1 MVKHI
6 VLYFLKDKS
15 EESKNALKAKFMS
28 MQGKIDCLKSIEV
41 GIDFMHSDRSA
52 DVSLE
57 CTFNTKED
65 LATYAEH
72 PVHVPVKEYVKSVVE
87 KSVSCD
93 YEIKG

>member
-28 MQGKIDCLKSIEV
+28 MQGK
-41 GIDFMHSDRSA
+41 IDFMHSDRSA

>member
-1 MVKHI
+1 
-6 VLYFLKDKS
+6 
-15 EESKNALKAKFMS
+15 
-28 MQGKIDCLKSIEV
+28 
-41 GIDFMHSDRSA
+41 MHSDRSA

-65 LATYAEH
+65 LAAYAEH

>member
-15 EESKNALKAKFMS
+15 QEAKQTLKAKFMS
-28 MQGKIDCLKSIEV
+28 MEGKINCLKSIEV
-41 GIDFMHSDRSA
+41 GIDFLSSGRSA

-57 CTFNTKED
+57 CTFDSKED
-65 LATYAEH
+65 LAIYAEH
-72 PVHVPVKEYVKSVVE
+72 PVHIPVKEYVASVVE